1 MDRDRQWVKDK
12 IYHPL
17 RLRHGGTETRRRLTT
32 EVTED
37 VEVRLLESVC
47 GVLPQTDSSNI
58 FLFLLTSAPSVT
70 SVVNLLFSF
79 LRAPVSQA
87 QRVVNFFSKT
97 QISTT
102 SEVLRD

>member
-1 MDRDRQWVKDK
+1 M
-12 IYHPL
+12 
-17 RLRHGGTETRRRLTT
+17 LTT

-70 SVVNLLFSF
+70 SVVNLLRVSF